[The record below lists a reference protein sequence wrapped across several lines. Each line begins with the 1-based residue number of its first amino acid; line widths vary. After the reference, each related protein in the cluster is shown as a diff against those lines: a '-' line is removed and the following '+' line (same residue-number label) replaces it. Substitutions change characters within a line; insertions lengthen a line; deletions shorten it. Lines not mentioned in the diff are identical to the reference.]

1 MVYRFNFSI
10 IIGGFE
16 NRYLV
21 SFESDSHDIID
32 IIEKMAIESGLTFD
46 IESID
51 KNGWYITINGTLL
64 TIIDNGESFVI
75 KDNFNNWLLSNNVNI
90 LFLDKIVRYFNL
102 DIWYTQDTLIKK
114 RMITEWI
121 KKIVIQL
128 ELITDIQ

>member
-10 IIGGFE
+10 VMGSFE

-21 SFESDSHDIID
+21 SFESDSHDAID
-32 IIEKMAIESGLTFD
+32 IIEKIAIESGLTFD

-51 KNGWYITINGTLL
+51 KNGWYITITGTIL

-102 DIWYTQDTLIKK
+102 DI
-114 RMITEWI
+114 
-121 KKIVIQL
+121 
-128 ELITDIQ
+128 